1 MGGWES
7 QHITPALYDDR
18 LGNKR
23 FVPVLPPAGDERIDG
38 DQASRRAAT
47 IEFRD
52 RGRKLF
58 WHPAI
63 LARSSATE

>member
-18 LGNKR
+18 FSNKR

-58 WHPAI
+58 
-63 LARSSATE
+63 